1 MPLLHPVARFIGAAL
16 LALAAPMVCAQT
28 RDGSLYDA
36 LADLS
41 ESAQVSSGAQRAEAV
56 VSLYERM
63 VGTADP
69 CAAAKLPFDEDD
81 LFRATVLAGA
91 IRSTPV
97 CAQTGMSLCAPAA
110 TGAGNPLA
118 HHFLC
123 RCVGLDQPVRRG
135 EPDPGSVADAAS
147 RTAAHACIRATV
159 GIVATRDRY
168 RLADPCCGACVRA
181 TR

>member
-16 LALAAPMVCAQT
+16 LSLAAPLACAQAHD
-28 RDGSLYDA
+28 RSLYDA
-36 LADLS
+36 LADLNV
-41 ESAQVSSGAQRAEAV
+41 ERLPGAQRAEAI

-81 LFRATVLAGA
+81 LFRATALAEGY
-91 IRSTPV
+91 SFDP
-97 CAQTGMSLCAPAA
+97 GMCTNWDVSMRACSDR
-110 TGAGNPLA
+110 AGNPLA

-135 EPDPGSVADAAS
+135 EPDTGCVADAAS

-159 GIVATRDRY
+159 GIVATRDRH
-168 RLADPCCGACVRA
+168 RLADPGSGACVRA
-181 TR
+181 AR